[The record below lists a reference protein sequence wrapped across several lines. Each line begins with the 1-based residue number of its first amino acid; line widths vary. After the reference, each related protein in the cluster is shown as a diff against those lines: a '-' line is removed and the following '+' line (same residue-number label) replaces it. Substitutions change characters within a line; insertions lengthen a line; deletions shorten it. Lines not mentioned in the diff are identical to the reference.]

1 MKEMMNTAEKLCRQS
16 GPQAI
21 EEHAESA
28 TRQLKALA
36 NVNRLMILCILC
48 EGELSVTE
56 LNELVDISQSALSQ
70 HLAKLRDD
78 KIVTTRRESQTI
90 YYSITDGVIKGI
102 IQVLHDYYCPVET
115 A

>member
-1 MKEMMNTAEKLCRQS
+1 MKEVDEAESALCRNS

-21 EEHAESA
+21 YEHADAA

-56 LNELVDISQSALSQ
+56 LNELIDISQSALSQ

-78 KIVTTRRESQTI
+78 EVVITRRSSQTI
-90 YYSITDGVIKGI
+90 YYSIADGIAKDI
-102 IQVLHDYYCPVET
+102 IQVLHDHYCPQ
-115 A
+115 

>member
-1 MKEMMNTAEKLCRQS
+1 MNEVDTQNDGLCRNS
-16 GPQAI
+16 GAKAI
-21 EEHAESA
+21 YEHADAA

-70 HLAKLRDD
+70 HLAKLREDEVV
-78 KIVTTRRESQTI
+78 KTRRSSQTI
-90 YYSITDGVIKGI
+90 YYSIADGIAKDI
-102 IQVLHDYYCPVET
+102 IQVLHGHYCPQ
-115 A
+115 